1 MRWTEEHWGTPL
13 NELTILVSFE
23 KKKNDNQT
31 CPFALKIW
39 TAQKVTLNP
48 SCFMHRIWA
57 PKLPTRKSRLHS
69 ISTHREC
76 DKSQWEFPSFLVPTQ
91 STNEN
96 CHTEWIPIKS
106 PPQLYDLCP
115 WSRANSNLIH
125 SIKSGILTMFITP
138 HCHCFFPIFIGQ
150 HVCV

>member
-23 KKKNDNQT
+23 KKNDNQI

-57 PKLPTRKSRLHS
+57 PQLPTRKNHLHS

-76 DKSQWEFPSFLVPTQ
+76 DKSQWEFPSFLGPRQ

-96 CHTEWIPIKS
+96 CHTERIPVKS
-106 PPQLYDLCP
+106 PPQLYNLFP

-125 SIKSGILTMFITP
+125 SIKVVSWHNTSLSL
-138 HCHCFFPIFIGQ
+138 FFSNFIGQ